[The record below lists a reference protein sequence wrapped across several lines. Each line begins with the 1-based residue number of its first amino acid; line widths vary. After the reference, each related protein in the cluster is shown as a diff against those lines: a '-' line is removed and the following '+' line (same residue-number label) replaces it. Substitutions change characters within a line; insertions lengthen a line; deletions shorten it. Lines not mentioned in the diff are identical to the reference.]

1 MLVYAVVGLAVGAV
15 ATSKGITPRPL
26 FGTALVGLLS
36 HPFGDVFTGSPPPWL
51 YPLDTRIVTERVV
64 LHPDPTVHLLSAFLI
79 ELGVIWLAFWSY
91 TQMSDRQLSDHISW
105 RAMLGVG
112 YGGAVLMLPP
122 PTLEE
127 SRLFV
132 FSVLAFVVVGIPVR
146 GRNVDVRDVLGTGL
160 TAVTIA
166 VLAYA
171 AAYAI
176 L

>member
-1 MLVYAVVGLAVGAV
+1 MLVYASVGIAV
-15 ATSKGITPRPL
+15 AVTATQNGIPPRPL
-26 FGTALVGLLS
+26 FALALVGLVS
-36 HPFGDVFTGSPPPWL
+36 HPFGDLFTGSPPPLL
-51 YPLDTRIVTERVV
+51 YPLDIVVVSERVP
-64 LHPDPTVHLLSAFLI
+64 LHPDPTGQLLAAFLI

-91 TQMSDRQLSDHISW
+91 TRISDQQLSDHISW

-132 FSVLAFVVVGIPVR
+132 FSVLAFAVVGLPVR
-146 GRNVDVRDVLGTGL
+146 RRNIDLRDVLGTGL

-171 AAYAI
+171 GAYAI